1 MTQNSGNGTSS
12 SSPSPEDQVTEF
24 SENMV
29 KVAEQCQHLVND
41 FLAQQAKDGGQVD
54 TDPFK
59 IGTAFMELTT
69 QMMADPDKMAEAQM
83 ALWQDYM
90 SLWQNAAQGM
100 LGQGAPGGSTPVAT
114 PDKGDKRF
122 RGDDWESNQ
131 IFDFIK
137 QSYLLTSRWVQNTVH
152 DVDGLDDA
160 TARKVDFYTQQF
172 TDAMAPTNFV
182 ATNPD
187 VLRETIESKGENLVR
202 GLSNMLDDLER
213 GKGKLAIKMTDE
225 DAFTV
230 GENIA
235 VSPGKII
242 WQSDLIQLIQYEPVT
257 EQVHKRPLL
266 IVPPWINKFYILD
279 LKPQNSFIKWAVEQ
293 GLTVFV
299 ISWVNPD
306 LKLAEK
312 TFEDY
317 MFEGIYA
324 AMDGVKAASGE
335 EEINIIG
342 YCLGGTL
349 TGATLAHMAAND
361 DERIKSAT
369 FFTTLIDFTVAGE
382 LSVFIDDE
390 QLEQLEQKMEDQGG
404 ILDGASMATT
414 FNMLRSNDLIWSFV
428 VNNYLMGK
436 DPFPF
441 DLLYWNS
448 DSTRMPAKMHS
459 FYLRNMYQQNLL
471 SQPCGIELGG
481 SAIDLRAVKIPVHI
495 ISTKEDHIA
504 PWKGTYVATQIY
516 SGETT
521 FTLAGSGHIAGIVN
535 PPSANKYGYW
545 SNSENPPEA
554 DGWFDGATQHEG
566 SWWTQW
572 GEWVAKQSGDMVQAR
587 QPGSD
592 AAPVIEAA
600 PGSYVLVRSD
610 SE

>member
-1 MTQNSGNGTSS
+1 MTQDSENSTTADAG
-12 SSPSPEDQVTEF
+12 QQAAEF
-24 SENMV
+24 SENMI
-29 KVAEQCQHLVND
+29 KVAEQCQTLVND
-41 FLAQQAKDGGQVD
+41 FLQQQAKDGGKA
-54 TDPFK
+54 DPDPMK
-59 IGTAFMELTT
+59 IGAAFMELTA
-69 QMMADPDKMAEAQM
+69 QMMADPAKMVEAQM
-83 ALWQDYM
+83 GLWQDYM
-90 SLWQNAAQGM
+90 NLWQNAAKGM
-100 LGQGAPGGSTPVAT
+100 LGEGAEPVVTPA
-114 PDKGDKRF
+114 KGDKRF
-122 RGDDWESNQ
+122 RGEEWESNQ

-152 DVDGLDDA
+152 DVDGLDEA

-182 ATNPD
+182 ATNPE
-187 VLRETIESKGENLVR
+187 VLRETVESKGENLVR
-202 GLSNMLDDLER
+202 GLTNMLDDLEQ
-213 GKGKLAIKMTDE
+213 GKGKLAIKMTDL

-235 VSPGKII
+235 VSPGKVI
-242 WQSDLIQLIQYEPVT
+242 WQSDLIQLIQYEPTT
-257 EQVHKRPLL
+257 EQVRKTPLL

-306 LKLAEK
+306 LALAEK

-324 AMDGVKAASGE
+324 ALDGVKAACGE
-335 EEINIIG
+335 DEVNIIG

-361 DERIKSAT
+361 DERVKSAT
-369 FFTTLIDFTVAGE
+369 FFTSLVDFEEAGE

-390 QLEQLEQKMEDQGG
+390 QLDQLEQKMEEQGG
-404 ILDGASMATT
+404 ILEGAAMAQT

-428 VNNYLMGK
+428 INNYLMGK

-459 FYLRNMYQQNLL
+459 FYLRNMYQENLL
-471 SQPCGIELGG
+471 SQPGGIEMGG
-481 SAIDLRAVKIPVHI
+481 CPIDLRDVKIPVHI

-504 PWKGTYVATQIY
+504 PWKGTYVATQLY
-516 SGETT
+516 SGKTT

-535 PPSANKYGYW
+535 PPSAHKYGYW
-545 SNSENPPEA
+545 SNPDNPPAA
-554 DGWFDGATQHEG
+554 DDWFAGATQHEG
-566 SWWTQW
+566 SWWPQW
-572 GEWVAKQSGDMVQAR
+572 GEWVAKHSGRKVKAR
-587 QPGSD
+587 QPGSKD
-592 AAPVIEAA
+592 APVLEDA
-600 PGSYVLVRSD
+600 PGSYVKVRSD
-610 SE
+610 G

>member
-1 MTQNSGNGTSS
+1 MTQDTRTSATGS
-12 SSPSPEDQVTEF
+12 AGKQAAEF
-24 SENMV
+24 SENMK

-41 FLAQQAKDGGQVD
+41 FLQQQAKEGGKAGS
-54 TDPFK
+54 DPFN
-59 IGTAFMELTT
+59 IGSAFMELTT
-69 QMMADPDKMAEAQM
+69 KMMSDPAKLVEAQT

-90 SLWQNAAQGM
+90 NLWQNAAKGL
-100 LGQGAPGGSTPVAT
+100 LGEGAEPLIKPE
-114 PDKGDKRF
+114 KGDKRF
-122 RGDDWESNQ
+122 RGDEWEKNQ

-137 QSYLLTSRWVQNTVH
+137 QSYLLTSRWVQNTVQ
-152 DVDGLDDA
+152 DVDGLDEA
-160 TARKVDFYTQQF
+160 TAHKVDFYTRQF
-172 TDAMAPTNFV
+172 IDAMAPSNFV
-182 ATNPD
+182 ATNPE
-187 VLRETIESKGENLVR
+187 VLRETMETKGENLVR
-202 GLSNMLDDLER
+202 GLQNMLDDLER
-213 GKGKLAIKMTDE
+213 GKGKLAIRMTDQ
-225 DAFTV
+225 DAFAV

-235 VSPGKII
+235 VSKGKVV
-242 WQSDLIQLIQYEPVT
+242 WQSDLMQLIQYAPST
-257 EQVHKRPLL
+257 GKVHKRPLL

-279 LKPQNSFIKWAVEQ
+279 LKPENSFIKWAVDQ

-306 LKLAEK
+306 QRLVEK

-324 AMDGVKAASGE
+324 ALDGIKAASGE
-335 EEINIIG
+335 DDVNIIG

-349 TGATLAHMAAND
+349 TGATLAHMAAKD
-361 DERIKSAT
+361 DQRIKSAT
-369 FFTTLIDFTVAGE
+369 FFTTLVDFTEAGE
-382 LSVFIDDE
+382 LSVFVDDA
-390 QLEQLEQKMEDQGG
+390 QLSQLEQKMEDQGG
-404 ILDGASMATT
+404 ILDGATMATT

-428 VNNYLMGK
+428 INNYLMGK

-448 DSTRMPAKMHS
+448 DATRMPAKMHS
-459 FYLRNMYQQNLL
+459 FYLRNMYQRNLL
-471 SQPCGIELGG
+471 SQPDGIELGG
-481 SAIDLRAVKIPVHI
+481 TPINLKTVNIPVHI

>member
-1 MTQNSGNGTSS
+1 MI
-12 SSPSPEDQVTEF
+12 
-24 SENMV
+24 
-29 KVAEQCQHLVND
+29 KVAEQCQNLVND

-59 IGTAFMELTT
+59 IGAAFMELTS
-69 QMMADPDKMAEAQM
+69 QMMADPAKLAEAQM
-83 ALWQDYM
+83 ALWKDYM
-90 SLWQNAAQGM
+90 NLWQNAAQGM
-100 LGQGAPGGSTPVAT
+100 LGQGAKGGAQGGSTPVAA
-114 PDKGDKRF
+114 PEKGDKRF
-122 RGDDWESNQ
+122 RGEEWESNQ

-182 ATNPD
+182 ATNPE

-213 GKGKLAIKMTDE
+213 GKGKLAIRMTDDE
-225 DAFTV
+225 AFTV

-235 VSPGKII
+235 VSPGKVV
-242 WQSDLIQLIQYEPVT
+242 WQSDLIQLIQYEPT
-257 EQVHKRPLL
+257 TKQVNKRPLL

-306 LKLAEK
+306 QRLAEK

-324 AMDGVKAASGE
+324 ALDGVKAACGE
-335 EEINIIG
+335 DDVNIIG

-361 DERIKSAT
+361 DTRVKSAT
-369 FFTTLIDFTVAGE
+369 FFTTLVDFTVAGE

-390 QLEQLEQKMEDQGG
+390 QLDQLEQKMEDQGG
-404 ILDGASMATT
+404 ILDGSTMATT

-428 VNNYLMGK
+428 INNYLMGK

-459 FYLRNMYQQNLL
+459 FYLRKMYQQNLL
-471 SQPCGIELGG
+471 SQPGGIELGG
-481 SAIDLRAVKIPVHI
+481 CAIDLRAVNIPVHI

-504 PWKGTYVATQIY
+504 PWKGTYVATQLY

-545 SNSENPPEA
+545 SNGENPATA
-554 DGWFDGATQHEG
+554 DEWFEGATQHEG

-572 GEWVAKQSGDMVQAR
+572 GEWVANQSSEMVEAR

-592 AAPVIEAA
+592 SAPVLEDA

-610 SE
+610 GK